1 MDFRKF
7 FAWVVSGAKYC
18 IRYLRRRNVRFSYT
32 ELLTKVQELEK
43 LIDHMSS
50 ENTEI
55 QMAFFRNIYHEV
67 RTPMNSILGFSS
79 LLENEGL
86 SEENRNKYAE
96 RIWKSSVIFLQFI
109 DDLIEAS
116 TLETRLPALECSC
129 FSVKELMTEIYQ
141 ACNRHRHLMEKN
153 NVALILS
160 QTNFS
165 KDVFIETDHRRLIQL
180 IEYITTGLFM
190 DQEMGVIELGY
201 KTTLNNGLVFT
212 INTSPANMKLRTDK
226 EDINRAANATKG
238 IYDLQLRRRSADKL
252 IGLFGGTLTTDPNCM
267 GGNTARVVIK
277 PKSLSYSEKAN
288 DCNTNNTRIA
298 I

>member
-7 FAWVVSGAKYC
+7 IGWIISWVKYSIRNLGQGNVS
-18 IRYLRRRNVRFSYT
+18 FSYS
-32 ELLTKVQELEK
+32 ELLKKVQELEK
-43 LIDHMSS
+43 LIDHMSA
-50 ENTEI
+50 ENEEM

-79 LLENEGL
+79 LLEKKGL
-86 SEENRNKYAE
+86 SEENRNNYADH
-96 RIWKSSVIFLQFI
+96 IWKSSAIFLQFI
-109 DDLIEAS
+109 DDLVEAS
-116 TLETRLPALECSC
+116 MLETQLPVLEYSC

-153 NVALILS
+153 SVALLMS

-165 KDVFIETDHRRLIQL
+165 KNVFVETDRRRLIQL
-180 IEYITTGLFM
+180 IEYLTTGFLM

-212 INTSPANMKLRTDK
+212 INTSPVNMKTGTDMGH
-226 EDINRAANATKG
+226 INRASKTAKG

-252 IGLFGGTLTTDPNCM
+252 IGLFGGTLSMDPNRM
-267 GGNTARVVIK
+267 SGHTARVIIK
-277 PKSLSYSEKAN
+277 PKSLNYSEQTN
-288 DCNTNNTRIA
+288 ECNTNNTRIA